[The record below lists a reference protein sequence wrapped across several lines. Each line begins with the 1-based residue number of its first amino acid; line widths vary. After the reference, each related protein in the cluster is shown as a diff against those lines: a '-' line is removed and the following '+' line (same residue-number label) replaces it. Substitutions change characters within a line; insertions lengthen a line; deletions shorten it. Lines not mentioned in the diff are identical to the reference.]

1 MKSTYEKELSLIYC
15 RSLAQN
21 LEFNNFL
28 KNTTDYAPSFVSLF
42 CFKALIWNW
51 NLTWKV
57 LCLLVFREPC
67 MLVLQIDLNLTP
79 GLNPPSSGGGWAFC
93 AWCAEQWC

>member
-42 CFKALIWNW
+42 CFKALIWN
-51 NLTWKV
+51 
-57 LCLLVFREPC
+57 
-67 MLVLQIDLNLTP
+67 
-79 GLNPPSSGGGWAFC
+79 
-93 AWCAEQWC
+93 